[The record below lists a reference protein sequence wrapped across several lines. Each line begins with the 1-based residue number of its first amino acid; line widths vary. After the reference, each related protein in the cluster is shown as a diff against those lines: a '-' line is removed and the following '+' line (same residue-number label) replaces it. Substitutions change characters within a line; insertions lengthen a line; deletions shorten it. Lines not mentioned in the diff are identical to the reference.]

1 VKPLAVAEAVE
12 MDEEALQQQT
22 LVEAVVEVVEAGI
35 IHLEALVLL
44 ILVVVVVEILMKEPQ
59 E

>member
-44 ILVVVVVEILMKEPQ
+44 ILAAVVVAPL
-59 E
+59 